1 MLQGK
6 FPLPPSDNP
15 EALLAQHERGYFG
28 DLQKYLT
35 RDDKGRS
42 SHRSDA
48 FAQHVTPRAR
58 DLVQAI
64 GHRFAYDCA
73 SGSVRQELVDVWESD
88 CMLEDA
94 AWYVEHIGLS
104 NRELQEKR
112 ILAIERARPDLQAII
127 DEFDMGKHH
136 GSTPLVSREGLAGF
150 VRDLP
155 SFEAGLPRS
164 RL

>member
-15 EALLAQHERGYFG
+15 EALLAQHERGLFD
-28 DLQKYLT
+28 DLQTYLT
-35 RDDKGRS
+35 RDSKGRS
-42 SHRSDA
+42 NHRSDA

-73 SGSVRQELVDVWESD
+73 SGSVREELIDVWESD

-94 AWYVEHIGLS
+94 AWYVEHTDLS
-104 NRELQEKR
+104 NRELQKKR
-112 ILAIERARPDLQAII
+112 ILAIERARPHLQAVI
-127 DEFDMGKHH
+127 DEFDMAKHH
-136 GSTPLVSREGLAGF
+136 GSTPLVSSDRFAGF
-150 VRDLP
+150 VKDLP
-155 SFEAGLPRS
+155 SYEGQMPRS

>member
-6 FPLPPSDNP
+6 FALPPSPNP
-15 EALLAQHERGYFG
+15 EALLSQHERGLFG
-28 DLQKYLT
+28 DLQNYLT

-42 SHRSDA
+42 NHRSDA

-73 SGSVRQELVDVWESD
+73 SGTVRQELIDVWESD
-88 CMLEDA
+88 CVLENA
-94 AWYVEHIGLS
+94 AWYVENTGMS
-104 NRELQEKR
+104 NRELQETR
-112 ILAIERARPDLQAII
+112 ILAIERARPHLQAII
-127 DEFDMGKHH
+127 DEFDMAKHH
-136 GSTPLVSREGLAGF
+136 GSTPLVSSEGMAGF